1 MAIKRL
7 TTEIFIERAKA
18 KHGIDRYDYSA
29 TNYTHC
35 NNKIIIKCLIHNLI
49 FETYPHNHLRGNGG
63 CPLCATEG
71 RSLSWQS
78 FLEKS
83 IEAHGQNRYDY
94 SYAKKEYKGT
104 KSKITIIC
112 KKCGHRFV
120 QLPSNHIKGH
130 GCINCVNLAKS
141 FDKNFFI
148 KEAEKKHGIGRYD
161 YSKIKYK
168 NSYTPIYI
176 ICNKC
181 NKKFYQQPRIHL
193 KGIGCSH
200 CYYKSK
206 TLTKEEFIK
215 RAEEIHEKGKYD
227 YSNVEYIQSNI
238 KIKIKCNKCNNI
250 FWQYPHEHLKAK
262 GCRICAIKD
271 ITDTKETFI
280 KKAKKVHKDFYDYS
294 SIKYINSQTLI
305 YINCPKHGFFA
316 QRPNA
321 HLRGHGCP
329 NCALAAQRSRGEIEL
344 GEFIKSIYS
353 NKILK
358 NSKTQLGNKMELDIY
373 LPELK
378 LAIEYNGD
386 YWHNLKE
393 AKHPGCHEDKRNRC
407 KERGIKLIEVLDTE
421 WQKNKDQIK
430 ESLKKQIGELIKIST
445 KIKSG

>member
-63 CPLCATEG
+63 CPLCAKEG

-329 NCALAAQRSRGEIEL
+329 NCALAAQRS
-344 GEFIKSIYS
+344 
-353 NKILK
+353 
-358 NSKTQLGNKMELDIY
+358 
-373 LPELK
+373 
-378 LAIEYNGD
+378 
-386 YWHNLKE
+386 
-393 AKHPGCHEDKRNRC
+393 
-407 KERGIKLIEVLDTE
+407 
-421 WQKNKDQIK
+421 
-430 ESLKKQIGELIKIST
+430 
-445 KIKSG
+445 